1 MAGVDLRHS
10 FGLVSR
16 GCGHAELAGQAVI
29 AEMPRSILLR
39 PKIAED
45 RRPGYSGGVGQ
56 HPAVPLK
63 GAQAFQDG
71 GVILLLRRDIRVLCG
86 RPSGEQVQIEFL
98 FRGVDHGDG
107 GLRLWAHVGVSGG
120 DETEQAQQQG
130 REHASKRA

>member
-16 GCGHAELAGQAVI
+16 GCGHAEPAGQ
-29 AEMPRSILLR
+29 
-39 PKIAED
+39 KIAED

-120 DETEQAQQQG
+120 DEAEQAQQQG